1 MTKEVFALNFLYSL
15 LATVIGGGILAFLF
29 FWIREK
35 IFPIPKVTGRWFFEM
50 HTINTVYKPYED
62 MTLRYIAMLWQAG
75 NRIEGTVEKIYENSS
90 TGEREYVGKNRT
102 RGVVEGYVEKNCF
115 SKDRL
120 VLHVVEDGHGRE
132 STNFYDLVV
141 YSNDEMKGSFSS
153 MVANQNG
160 EACWQR
166 NEF

>member
-29 FWIREK
+29 FWLREK
-35 IFPIPKVTGRWFFEM
+35 VFPIPKIAGRWFFEIR
-50 HTINTVYKPYED
+50 TINTAYKPYEG
-62 MTLRYIAMLWQAG
+62 MILRYIAMFWQAG
-75 NRIEGTVEKIYENSS
+75 NRIQGTVEKIYENSS
-90 TGEREYVGKNRT
+90 TGEREYIGKNRT
-102 RGVVEGYVEKNCF
+102 RGVAEGYIEKNYF

-132 STNFYDLVV
+132 STNIYDLVID
-141 YSNDEMKGSFSS
+141 SSEEITGSFSS
-153 MVANQNG
+153 MVANQDG
-160 EACWQR
+160 EARWQR